1 MILLEFNYEERV
13 IYVKF
18 LSTIIILISI
28 VSSCFFNRSASI
40 ISDKYRVPKKDLI
53 YLGEVSNY
61 EIWKRDT
68 ISSDACTEDIVMPVV
83 LNRELQ
89 ISGRGG
95 SNCYTGVFA
104 FKDGNAYMLSGP
116 DYKVNG
122 RTSINELGISIEE
135 LCSIKGACKRRDF
148 SEYPIEYM
156 VGGRPREEKDNK
168 LLIPDKLSNYG
179 HIWVEI
185 NDETYIPDDFP
196 KTERWRYYLEFVIKD
211 LDKSSYPWKATAIR
225 AYYPAIIGE
234 NYNIIGPIVEADE
247 SHILVSSLYQPGLTS
262 VGIGSNTKYAPGV
275 SSDFKVGNL
284 VNITY
289 NILLETFPGQTTAE
303 KVFMN
308 EKHFVPEIINNY
320 FDGNGVYI
328 GMYQNPMYYNASNS
342 YDLDYEE
349 TFGNYTMIGGS
360 FSDYVLLVD
369 DKVITLTDAIENE
382 LIIHCEYLRLPNL
395 IVISD

>member
-1 MILLEFNYEERV
+1 MKYFKV
-13 IYVKF
+13 IF
-18 LSTIIILISI
+18 ILIAI
-28 VSSCFFNRSASI
+28 VLVSSCNNNPSASI
-40 ISDKYRVPKKDLI
+40 ISDRFKIPMKDLI
-53 YLGEVSNY
+53 YIGEIKSY

-68 ISSDACTEDIVMPVV
+68 ISSENCTEDIVWPVL
-83 LNRELQ
+83 LNNEWK
-89 ISGRGG
+89 ISGQGG
-95 SNCYTGVFA
+95 SNCYTGVLA

-116 DYKVNG
+116 DYKING
-122 RTSINELGISIEE
+122 RTSIKELGISIEE
-135 LCSIKGACKRRDF
+135 LCSIKGACEKRDYTKEAKIL
-148 SEYPIEYM
+148 SEANII
-156 VGGRPREEKDNK
+156 GGRPRDKIGNK
-168 LLIPDKLSNYG
+168 LLIPDKLSNFG

-185 NDETYIPDDFP
+185 PEDTETSDEFP
-196 KTERWRYYLEFVIKD
+196 EIEEWRYYLEFEIKD
-211 LDKSSYPWKATAIR
+211 LDKSSYPWKATAVK
-225 AYYPAIIGE
+225 AYYPPMVGE
-234 NYNIIGPIVEADE
+234 NRNIIGPIVGGGE
-247 SHILVSSLYQPGLTS
+247 HGILVHSLFQPGLTQVS
-262 VGIGSNTKYAPGV
+262 ISEKTEYADGV
-275 SSDFKVGNL
+275 SNDFKVGNL

-369 DKVITLTDAIENE
+369 DKVITLTDAIESE

>member
-1 MILLEFNYEERV
+1 M
-13 IYVKF
+13 KF
-18 LSTIIILISI
+18 LRTITTLILIMI

-68 ISSDACTEDIVMPVV
+68 ISSGACTEDIVMPVI

-89 ISGRGG
+89 ISGQGG

-122 RTSINELGISIEE
+122 RTNINVLGISIEE
-135 LCSIKGACKRRDF
+135 LCSIEGACKIRDF
-148 SEYPIEYM
+148 SEYPIKIM
-156 VGGRPREEKDNK
+156 VGGRPIEERDNK

-179 HIWVEI
+179 HVWVEI
-185 NDETYIPDDFP
+185 NDDTYLPGDFP
-196 KTERWRYYLEFVIKD
+196 KTERCRYYLEFVIID
-211 LDKSSYPWKATAIR
+211 LDKSSYPWKATAVR
-225 AYYPAIIGE
+225 AYYPAWVGE
-234 NYNIIGPIVEADE
+234 NYNIIGPIVEAGE
-247 SHILVSSLYQPGLTS
+247 SHILVNTLYQPGLAS
-262 VGIGSNTKYAPGV
+262 VKIDSNTKYAPGV

-284 VNITY
+284 VNISY
-289 NILLETFPGQTTAE
+289 DFILESYPNRTAKE
-303 KVFMN
+303 VLVN

-320 FDGNGVYI
+320 LHDNGVYI
-328 GMYQNPMYYNASNS
+328 GMHQNFPIYYNVANN
-342 YDLDYEE
+342 YDHDYEE
-349 TFGNYTMIGGS
+349 TLGGYTIIGGS
-360 FSDYVLLVD
+360 FSDYVLLVND
-369 DKVITLTDAIENE
+369 EVITLTDAIENE
-382 LIIHCEYLRLPNL
+382 LLVHCEYLHSPNL